1 MKFKKILSLLICVL
15 LSFSATS
22 VFAAAEN
29 IIING
34 KEARIPSEMG
44 VIMEK
49 DDRTFVPIRFIMENL
64 GCSVEFIDSTKTAV
78 IESISCVYLIQ
89 DGNPI
94 LYIINENSDT
104 ADRIEMDTTA
114 FISEVELN
122 GQTFGRM
129 YVPIRFLAQAIGYDV
144 GWDEATQT
152 VTLMIT
158 K

>member
-1 MKFKKILSLLICVL
+1 MKFKRLICGII
-15 LSFSATS
+15 SACIAFSGIS

-34 KEARIPSEMG
+34 KEAEIPAEMG
-44 VIMEK
+44 SIMEK

-64 GCSVEFIDSTKTAV
+64 GCEVNFIDSTKLAV
-78 IESISCVYLIQ
+78 IESISCTYLIQ

-94 LYIINENSDT
+94 LFVLQDGATETEN
-104 ADRIEMDTTA
+104 IQMDTTA
-114 FISEVELN
+114 FIDEVEID

-152 VTLMIT
+152 VTLTM